1 MLNFKE
7 LIIRAKRGE
16 NSAIEELLEMYR
28 PLLTKESIVEGVFD
42 EDLYQEL
49 CYRFVQCMLKA
60 LSLKVLLYSV
70 IAASNAIRK

>member
-1 MLNFKE
+1 MLNFQE

-28 PLLTKESIVEGVFD
+28 PLLTKESIVEGVLD

-49 CYRFVQCMLKA
+49 CYRFIQCIDKF
-60 LSLKVLLYSV
+60 K
-70 IAASNAIRK
+70 I